1 MITRP
6 ARRLAFFGRLRGLA
20 RGDGGCRRLRR
31 LARGDGGC
39 RHLRWRRRRLRPLA
53 LCDVFCV
60 FRGRLYYFLQICRN
74 PSKIISQLINWE
86 SVRFPGSKWRF
97 YSRIF
102 ILVIVLKEILFLATV
117 QRTEIRSRYVL
128 SDPLQ
133 WPMISRERTRSCSF

>member
-6 ARRLAFFGRLRGLA
+6 ARRLAFFGRLRGLT

-86 SVRFPGSKWRF
+86 SVRFPEFKWRCN
-97 YSRIF
+97 SRIL
-102 ILVIVLKEILFLATV
+102 ILVIVLNEILFLATV

-128 SDPLQ
+128 FDPLQ
-133 WPMISRERTRSCSF
+133 WPMISRERTRSCSI